1 MLNRIPGLRD
11 IFQDQIPNGLEWL
24 AATVP
29 HWDGSIWPMRRF
41 FIVVALF
48 VALLVVYW
56 ASPFVSLHRMAA
68 NIEARDIAAMSEQ
81 VDFVRLRRSLT
92 EEVVT
97 AYLRFTGREKLG
109 VLVASALGASIV
121 DPLVAQIVNPESL
134 MELLRGGSVA
144 TDLGVTSFNLGELPA
159 TSLASIW
166 NAWLGADYQ
175 WERVWIALPVNAPR
189 SEQFRLQ
196 MNLINWRWKLTG
208 IELSEKLRT
217 KFAQEL
223 AKKIR

>member
-1 MLNRIPGLRD
+1 
-11 IFQDQIPNGLEWL
+11 
-24 AATVP
+24 
-29 HWDGSIWPMRRF
+29 MRRF
-41 FIVVALF
+41 FIALALF

-92 EEVVT
+92 EQIVT

-121 DPLVAQIVNPESL
+121 DPLVAQIVDPESL

-144 TDLGVTSFNLGELPA
+144 TDLGVTSFNLGELPT

-175 WERVWIALPVNAPR
+175 WERVLIALPVNAPR

-208 IELSEKLRT
+208 IELSEKLRI

>member
-1 MLNRIPGLRD
+1 VT
-11 IFQDQIPNGLEWL
+11 
-24 AATVP
+24 AP
-29 HWDGSIWPMRRF
+29 HWDGPIWPTRRSL
-41 FIVVALF
+41 IAVALF
-48 VALLVVYW
+48 VALLIVYW
-56 ASPFVSLHRMAA
+56 ASPFVSLHRLAA

-92 EEVVT
+92 EQIVT

-109 VLVASALGASIV
+109 VFAASALGASIV

-144 TDLGVTSFNLGELPA
+144 TDLGATSFNLGELPA

-166 NAWLGADYQ
+166 NAWLGADYR
-175 WERVWIALPVNAPR
+175 WERVLIALPVDAPR
-189 SEQFRLQ
+189 SEQFRFQ
-196 MNLINWRWKLTG
+196 MNLVNWRWKLTG
-208 IELSEKLRT
+208 IELSEKLGT